1 MMMQSCQNACFAP
14 TECVGIGELA
24 KQALIA
30 EVTLTPK
37 PGLVDNR
44 NTGSHTDLTVNL
56 MLRSA
61 SCLAPF
67 FAEMAQVAL
76 GQPVSVWLREQIGAI
91 GRNAEVAMMATT
103 QGVNTHRG
111 AIWALGLLSTAAM
124 VTDSENKTAERLC
137 ALAGQLASLADRHAP
152 NTFSKGKLA
161 SNHFQV
167 NGAKQ
172 QAQLGFPA
180 VTDHALPT
188 LRLSRLRGHSETEA
202 RLNALLALTAHLTD
216 TCVLS
221 RAGLA
226 GQTHL
231 QTRSRD
237 ILALGGVSH
246 PQGYALLEQLDAD
259 MIALNASPGGAADLL
274 AATLF
279 VDWVEHSELSK

>member
-1 MMMQSCQNACFAP
+1 MQSCQRERLSL
-14 TECVGIGELA
+14 TECAVIGDLA

-37 PGLVDNR
+37 PGLVDSR
-44 NTGSHTDLTVNL
+44 NTGSHSDLTLNL

-67 FAEMAQVAL
+67 FADMAQVAH
-76 GQPVSVWLREQIGAI
+76 GQPISVWLREQIGEI
-91 GRNAEVAMMATT
+91 GRNAEVAMMAET

-111 AIWALGLLSTAAM
+111 AIWALGLLSTATM
-124 VTDSENKTAERLC
+124 VADSEERTAERVC
-137 ALAGQLASLADRHAP
+137 VLAGQIASLEDRHAP

-161 SNHFQV
+161 SNHYQV

-180 VTDHALPT
+180 ITEHALPT
-188 LRLSRLRGHSETEA
+188 LRLSRLLGHSETDA
-202 RLNALLALTAHLTD
+202 RLNALLSLTAHLTD

-221 RAGLA
+221 RAGLE
-226 GQTHL
+226 GQSLLH
-231 QTRSRD
+231 QRSNE
-237 ILALGGVSH
+237 ILALGGVSN
-246 PQGYALLEQLDAD
+246 PQGYALLEQLDGE

>member
-1 MMMQSCQNACFAP
+1 MQSCQRERLSL
-14 TECVGIGELA
+14 TECAVIGDLA

-37 PGLVDNR
+37 PGLVDSR
-44 NTGSHTDLTVNL
+44 NTGSHSDLTLNL

-67 FAEMAQVAL
+67 FVDMAQAAH
-76 GQPVSVWLREQIGAI
+76 GQPISIWLREQIGAI
-91 GRNAEVAMMATT
+91 GRDAEVAMMAET

-111 AIWALGLLSTAAM
+111 AIWALGLLSTATM
-124 VTDSENKTAERLC
+124 VADSEERTAERVC
-137 ALAGQLASLADRHAP
+137 VLAGQIASLEDRHAP

-161 SNHFQV
+161 SNHYQV

-180 VTDHALPT
+180 ITEHALPT
-188 LRLSRLRGHSETEA
+188 LRLSRLLGHSETEA

-226 GQTHL
+226 GQTLL
-231 QTRSRD
+231 QQRSNE
-237 ILALGGVSH
+237 ILALGGVSN
-246 PQGYALLEQLDAD
+246 PQGYALLEQLDGE

>member
-1 MMMQSCQNACFAP
+1 MQSCQRERLVL
-14 TECVGIGELA
+14 TECAVIGDLA

-37 PGLVDNR
+37 PGLVDSR
-44 NTGSHTDLTVNL
+44 NTGSHSDLTLNL

-61 SCLAPF
+61 TCLAPF
-67 FAEMAQVAL
+67 FADMAQAGL

-91 GRNAEVAMMATT
+91 GRDAEVAMMAET
-103 QGVNTHRG
+103 QGINTHRG

-124 VTDSENKTAERLC
+124 VADNKEYSAERLC
-137 ALAGQLASLADRHAP
+137 LIAGQIASLEDRHAP

-180 VTDHALPT
+180 ITEHALPT
-188 LRLSRLRGHSETEA
+188 LRLSRLLGHSETEA
-202 RLNALLALTAHLTD
+202 RLNALLSLTAHLTD

-221 RAGLA
+221 RAGLE
-226 GQTHL
+226 GQSLLH
-231 QTRSRD
+231 QRSND
-237 ILALGGVSH
+237 ILALGGVSN
-246 PQGYALLEQLDAD
+246 PQGYALLEQLDGE
-259 MIALNASPGGAADLL
+259 MIAVNASPGGAADLL